1 MPLTASDIP
10 DLMLPG
16 LRAEFDLAYR
26 EGLDADPIERI
37 ATVINTTQPVQ
48 RYGWLGTAP
57 TMREFVDERR
67 PAGLSAYTVS
77 IADRTFE
84 STIAV
89 ERRAIEDDQL
99 DLIRLRVRDLAGR
112 VATHRHQMVVEALVA
127 GTEGIGYDG
136 APLFSDAHPTLTG
149 AAYSNLVAGGLSSE
163 TLKTATVRLMETPDD
178 NGLPLGIVP
187 DTLLVGPSLM
197 WSALELVESATIP
210 GAAGTGSKNVFGG
223 RLKVVVSPFLR
234 EGSSDAWFVLDT
246 SRPMRAVILQ
256 QRSDVPVE
264 FTALDATSGS
274 EGAFMRDRYH
284 YGVRARY
291 NVGYGLWQTAVRGGG
306 A

>member
-10 DLMLPG
+10 DLLLPG

-26 EGLDADPIERI
+26 EGLGAGPVDRL
-37 ATVINTTQPVQ
+37 ATVISTTQPVQ

-99 DLIRLRVRDLAGR
+99 DLIRLRVRDLAER
-112 VATHRHQMVVEALVA
+112 VATHRHQMVVEALA
-127 GTEGIGYDG
+127 GGTTGAGYDG
-136 APLFSDAHPTLTG
+136 APLFSSAHPTLGG
-149 AAYSNLVAGGLSSE
+149 AVVSNVVAGGLSGA
-163 TLKTATVRLMETPDD
+163 TLREATVRLMEVPDD
-178 NGLPLGIVP
+178 NGLPLGMVP
-187 DTLLVGPSLM
+187 DTLLVGPTLL
-197 WSALELVESATIP
+197 WDALELVESATLP
-210 GAAGTGSKNVFGG
+210 GAAGAASANVFGG

-234 EGSSDAWFVLDT
+234 GGDADAWFVLDT
-246 SRPMRAVILQ
+246 SRPMRAVLLQ

-264 FTALDATSGS
+264 FTALDAASGS
-274 EGAFMRDRYH
+274 ESAFLRDRFH

>member
-1 MPLTASDIP
+1 MALTVSDIP

-26 EGLDADPIERI
+26 AKIDDAPTERL

-48 RYGWLGTAP
+48 RYGWLGAAP
-57 TMREFVDERR
+57 SMREFIDERQ
-67 PAGLSAYTVS
+67 PPGLSAFTVS

-99 DLIRLRVRDLAGR
+99 DLIRLRIRDLAER
-112 VATHRHQMVVEALVA
+112 VAAHRHQMIVEALVA
-127 GTEGIGYDG
+127 GQEELCYDG
-136 APLFSDAHPTLTG
+136 TPMFGSGHPTG
-149 AAYSNLVAGGLSSE
+149 AGTTSNVVSSDLNSAALRE
-163 TLKTATVRLMETPDD
+163 GTARMMSFADD
-178 NGLPLGIVP
+178 AGLPLGIVP
-187 DTLLVGPSLM
+187 DMLLVGPQNM
-197 WSALELVESATIP
+197 WTALELVESSTAP
-210 GAAGTGSKNVFGG
+210 GAAGDGSKNVFQG

-234 EGSSDAWFVLDT
+234 DENANSWFLLDT
-246 SRPMRAVILQ
+246 SRPIRAAILQ

-264 FTALDATSGS
+264 FSALEATNGS
-274 EGAFMRDRYH
+274 ERAFFQDRFH

-291 NVGYGLWQTAVRGGG
+291 NVGYGLWSTALMGVNV
-306 A
+306 